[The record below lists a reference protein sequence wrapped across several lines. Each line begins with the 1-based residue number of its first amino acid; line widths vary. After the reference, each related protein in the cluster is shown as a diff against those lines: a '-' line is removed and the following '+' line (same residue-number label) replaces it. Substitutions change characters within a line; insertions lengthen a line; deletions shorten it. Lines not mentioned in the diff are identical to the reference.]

1 PGDPFKAWDVSATY
15 DYMPRQYITFRWE
28 LNHRHAN
35 VPYWTGPGG
44 ITPPGGNNGNPGALV
59 VQNGSTWE
67 PDLRHT
73 EDRATM
79 AILVKF

>member
-1 PGDPFKAWDVSATY
+1 
-15 DYMPRQYITFRWE
+15 
-28 LNHRHAN
+28 
-35 VPYWTGPGG
+35 VPYWSGPGG
-44 ITPPGGNNGNPGALV
+44 ITPPGGNTGAPGSLV
-59 VQNGSTWE
+59 GGFQ

>member
-1 PGDPFKAWDVSATY
+1 
-15 DYMPRQYITFRWE
+15 MPSQYITFRWE
-28 LNHRHAN
+28 INHRHAN

-44 ITPPGGNNGNPGALV
+44 ITPPGGNNGAPGSLTCL
-59 VQNGSTWE
+59 NGVTGCTGLPTNTWF
-67 PDLRHT
+67 PDFRHT